1 MTTMTPPVPPRRREH
16 ISMDQWYAFLVIIP
30 AILAI
35 GVFVYGFI
43 GWSVVVSLTDR
54 NNLNLS
60 QPAPFVGLE
69 NYYDV
74 FRTARFQTN
83 MRNLVVFTGLFL
95 GSSLF
100 MGLTLALMVDARIK
114 AESFFRS
121 VYIFPMALSFIVTGV
136 VWQWM
141 FAPGNWQN
149 GDPTGLNLLFNKLG
163 LPFLMRS
170 WTADNAVVPSWSIA
184 GLKTKIGIPSAMI
197 PVVIA
202 AVWQM
207 SGYVMAMY
215 LAGLRGIPD
224 ELREAARVDGATE
237 WQLFRFI
244 TLPMLQ
250 PITLSAVIVLGHI
263 SLKIFDLVA
272 VMTGGAP
279 GNNTEIPGLYMYE
292 ITFKANKFS
301 QGAAVAT
308 VMLIIVALLVVPY
321 LRYSRAQE
329 VER

>member
-1 MTTMTPPVPPRRREH
+1 MSTINVPVSQPKKLHVSRDRLY
-16 ISMDQWYAFLVIIP
+16 SLAVIIP
-30 AILAI
+30 SIIAIA
-35 GVFVYGFI
+35 VFVYGFI
-43 GWSVVVSLTDR
+43 GWSVIVSLTDR
-54 NNLNLS
+54 NNLNLAR
-60 QPAPFVGLE
+60 PADFVGLD
-69 NYYDV
+69 NYAAV
-74 FRTARFQTN
+74 FKTARFQTN
-83 MRNLVVFTGLFL
+83 IRNLIVFTVLFL
-95 GSSLF
+95 GSSLGV
-100 MGLTLALMVDARIK
+100 GLTLALMVDARIK
-114 AESFFRS
+114 AEAFFRS

-149 GDPTGLNLLFNKLG
+149 GDPTGINLLFQKVG
-163 LPFLMRS
+163 LDFLMRG
-170 WTADNAVVPSWSIA
+170 WTADNAIVPAWSIE
-184 GLKTKIGIPSAMI
+184 GLKTKIGIPSAMV

-237 WQLFRFI
+237 WELFRFI

-292 ITFKANKFS
+292 ITFKANKFA

-308 VMLIIVALLVVPY
+308 VLLILVALLVIPY
-321 LRYSRAQE
+321 LRYSREQE